1 MADLNKY
8 KRLVKQYFLEAC
20 EQNNIQKVKSC
31 IARTVDINCQ
41 TEDGLWW
48 GLRYAAEKNHVELCQ
63 FLLLQ
68 PNIDVNKRDKNNMS
82 CLMIACFNG
91 YVDITRMLCNA
102 PGIDLNC
109 KDHFNGYTAATWA
122 AYMGSYDCLRVLSSV
137 RGVDWNARDNVLDTV
152 SMKMVTENNR
162 EALEILKDITNI
174 DWNLKDVFGDTV
186 LSRAIKN
193 NSMDVL
199 EVLKKIPNLE
209 ITIEQLKDSTI
220 ATRVLDAFNI
230 KFQPK
235 QNIPECPVSISNKKF
250 LIQICDLG
258 LL

>member
-8 KRLVKQYFLEAC
+8 KRLVKQQFLEAC

-31 IARTVDINCQ
+31 IARIVDINCL

-63 FLLLQ
+63 LLLSQ
-68 PNIDVNKRDKNNMS
+68 PNIDVNKKDKNNMT

-91 YVDITRMLCNA
+91 YVEITRMLCNA

-122 AYMGSYDCLRVLSSV
+122 ANMGYIDCLRVLATT

-152 SMKMVTENNR
+152 SMKMVTEDNR
-162 EALEILKDITNI
+162 EVLEVLKDIPDI
-174 DWNLKDVFGDTV
+174 DWNLKDVYWDTV

-193 NSMDVL
+193 NSMNVI
-199 EVLKKIPNLE
+199 EVLKNIPNLE
-209 ITIEQLKDSTI
+209 IKMDHLKDCKL
-220 ATRVLDAFNI
+220 AGRLLEAFKI
-230 KFQPK
+230 KVQP
-235 QNIPECPVSISNKKF
+235 QLRIPECPVSLEIMPLNFSLLLF
-250 LIQICDLG
+250 L
-258 LL
+258 